1 MTNIKNLFG
10 GGDGDQTALVKGLS
24 ETMGGSG
31 SAGGVAG
38 LLNKFDAAGL
48 GDKARSWV
56 GDSEQKQPVS
66 GDEVRRALGDQ
77 EVDQIAQKA
86 GMPPNEASD
95 KLASILP
102 DTVSKL
108 TPGGKIP
115 DANEL
120 QDMMKKI
127 PGM

>member
-10 GGDGDQTALVKGLS
+10 SGGHQTAVRKGLS
-24 ETMGGSG
+24 ETMGGS

-56 GDSEQKQPVS
+56 GDGQKQPVS
-66 GDEVRRALGDQ
+66 GDEVRRALGDR

-86 GMPPNEASD
+86 GMPSNEASD
-95 KLASILP
+95 ELASILP

-120 QDMMKKI
+120 QDIMKKI

>member
-1 MTNIKNLFG
+1 MTNMIKNLFG
-10 GGDGDQTALVKGLS
+10 GGGDQSALLKGLG
-24 ETMGGSG
+24 ETMGSSG
-31 SAGGVAG
+31 GGGVAG

-48 GDKARSWV
+48 GDKARSWI
-56 GDSEQKQPVS
+56 GDSGPKQPVS
-66 GDEVRRALGDQ
+66 GDEVRQALGDQ
-77 EVDQIAQKA
+77 QVTQIAGKA
-86 GMPPNEASD
+86 HMQPQEASD
-95 KLASILP
+95 KLADILP

>member
-10 GGDGDQTALVKGLS
+10 SGGHQTAVRKGLS
-24 ETMGGSG
+24 ETMGGS

-56 GDSEQKQPVS
+56 GDGQKQPVS
-66 GDEVRRALGDQ
+66 GDEVRRALGDR

-86 GMPPNEASD
+86 GMPSNEASD
-95 KLASILP
+95 ELASIEARQRMA
-102 DTVSKL
+102 SKYL
-108 TPGGKIP
+108 IDEAAASKRKIR
-115 DANEL
+115 L
-120 QDMMKKI
+120 VR
-127 PGM
+127 

>member
-10 GGDGDQTALVKGLS
+10 GGGDQTSLLKGLS

-31 SAGGVAG
+31 SGSGGVAG

-56 GDSEQKQPVS
+56 GDGQKQPVS
-66 GDEVRRALGDQ
+66 GDDVRRALGDR

-86 GMPPNEASD
+86 GMPSNEASD

-120 QDMMKKI
+120 QDIMKKI

>member
-1 MTNIKNLFG
+1 MTNMIKNMFG
-10 GGDGDQTALVKGLS
+10 GGGGDQALLKGLG
-24 ETMGGSG
+24 ETMGSSG
-31 SAGGVAG
+31 GGGITG
-38 LLNKFDAAGL
+38 LLDKFDAAGL

-56 GDSEQKQPVS
+56 GDSGQKQPVS
-66 GDEVRRALGDQ
+66 GDEVRQALGDQ
-77 EVDQIAQKA
+77 QVNQIAQKA
-86 GMPPNEASD
+86 HMQPEEASD

-120 QDMMKKI
+120 QGMLKKI

>member
-10 GGDGDQTALVKGLS
+10 GGGDQTALLKGLS

-31 SAGGVAG
+31 SGGVAG

-56 GDSEQKQPVS
+56 GDGQKQPVS
-66 GDEVRRALGDQ
+66 GAEVRSALGDQ
-77 EVDQIAQKA
+77 EVDHIAQKA
-86 GMPPNEASD
+86 GMPSNEASD

-115 DANEL
+115 DATEL
-120 QDMMKKI
+120 QDIMKKN